1 MKKLLLF
8 MCMTFALVNANAF
21 EGVIKYRTF
30 RNASEELLAL
40 QPLTINGENTFT
52 MVIKGDKMMM
62 NDDRKGTL
70 SILSDG
76 IMTEY
81 CPEDNTGYSCPWIDP
96 TSSALMQFP
105 GTATDQTREMLGE
118 TATKYVCEKNANVGM
133 EINGWIIPNSFG
145 FSDQVMKTLNSM
157 INAPGILAKWT
168 MNIGAPYPSS
178 FVSEIIEITPREVA
192 DSEFDV
198 IPTNAKIE
206 VVKNWDKYKFHDSQT
221 KAAAKFVKGEMK
233 NVLKM
238 GDLTNSFLKSHPIK
252 PSKVDAVSYDIDE
265 DWDF

>member
-8 MCMTFALVNANAF
+8 MCMTFELVNANAF

-81 CPEDNTGYSCPWIDP
+81 
-96 TSSALMQFP
+96 
-105 GTATDQTREMLGE
+105 
-118 TATKYVCEKNANVGM
+118 
-133 EINGWIIPNSFG
+133 
-145 FSDQVMKTLNSM
+145 
-157 INAPGILAKWT
+157 
-168 MNIGAPYPSS
+168 
-178 FVSEIIEITPREVA
+178 
-192 DSEFDV
+192 
-198 IPTNAKIE
+198 
-206 VVKNWDKYKFHDSQT
+206 
-221 KAAAKFVKGEMK
+221 
-233 NVLKM
+233 
-238 GDLTNSFLKSHPIK
+238 
-252 PSKVDAVSYDIDE
+252 
-265 DWDF
+265 